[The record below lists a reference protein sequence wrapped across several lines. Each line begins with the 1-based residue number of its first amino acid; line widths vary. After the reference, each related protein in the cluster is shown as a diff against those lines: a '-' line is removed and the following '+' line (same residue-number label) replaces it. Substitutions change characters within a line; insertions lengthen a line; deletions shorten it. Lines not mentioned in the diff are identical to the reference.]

1 MTSACWIGCLPS
13 QTRREIW
20 EWRPAAVM
28 RLLDPALLRYVG
40 SREPHPYASTRAAP
54 THMPRIMPWII
65 SCCACSFWLPEFF
78 ASKRHSIDRDL
89 QSWLLPALEPSPMK
103 ADVSCGRM
111 GAQESRSLSV
121 FQISMKCVPM
131 ARRHPRSLAGHN
143 ARGAEPALAPT
154 TQALHVLQTERLDQC
169 ASRL

>member
-1 MTSACWIGCLPS
+1 MRIFTAVV
-13 QTRREIW
+13 RRRS
-20 EWRPAAVM
+20 RPAVIVPWFCKCCQPTASLKPDDEHLLDWMLAVTDTPRNLGM
-28 RLLDPALLRYVG
+28 ASRSRHALDPALLRYVG

-89 QSWLLPALEPSPMK
+89 QSWLLPALEPLPMK

-111 GAQESRSLSV
+111 GAQESRSH
-121 FQISMKCVPM
+121 QP
-131 ARRHPRSLAGHN
+131 
-143 ARGAEPALAPT
+143 
-154 TQALHVLQTERLDQC
+154 
-169 ASRL
+169 